1 MNNKMTTFSCPG
13 SARIKE
19 PIPEFYSCPK
29 CGTEVEI
36 WTNEFSRKC
45 GDCGHE
51 VLKDEVPT
59 CIEWCD
65 FGKECVGEEAYNR
78 YMEAKGVE
86 VKRSEE
92 DEEKIKEY
100 FEKVKKLC
108 QRWSELHG
116 KETDNKDR

>member
-1 MNNKMTTFSCPG
+1 MTTFSCPG
-13 SARIKE
+13 ASRIKE
-19 PIPEFYSCPK
+19 PVPEFFSCPK
-29 CGTEVEI
+29 CGAEVEI
-36 WTNEFSRKC
+36 WTNEYSRKC
-45 GDCGHE
+45 NNCGHE

-78 YMEAKGVE
+78 YMEAKGRKVE
-86 VKRSEE
+86 RSEE